1 MRTEPMHEPVP
12 AAAAVGMRRVAIN
25 GPTMGTRYSA
35 VFYAL
40 PGVDLDAIG
49 RALAESVTEVDRQM
63 STWKPDSDLMRF
75 NGAAV
80 GEWVALPDRLLA
92 VIEAGLDVGRATDGA
107 FDIGLLDLVEAWGF
121 NDHAHVPDPAAIARL
136 ATTIR
141 RPAHEIVELDRR
153 AGRAIKRAPIRI
165 DLSGIA
171 KGYGVDRLAETLVC
185 FGIEHFLV
193 SIDGELRA
201 AGGKADGTPWRV
213 AVEQPDPA
221 RRDVAGVV
229 ELADGALATS
239 GNYRHRAVLD
249 GRSFSHT
256 MDPRT
261 GRPVP
266 DLVNSVTVRAPTCM
280 LADAW
285 ASAVMVM
292 GESEADPLLAE
303 RGLSAM
309 TIGSGVDEPAL

>member
-1 MRTEPMHEPVP
+1 MRTELMHEPVAAP
-12 AAAAVGMRRVAIN
+12 AAAIGTRRVAIN

-35 VFYAL
+35 VFYA
-40 PGVDLDAIG
+40 PAAADLEAIG
-49 RALAESVTEVDRQM
+49 QALAQSVTEVDRQM
-63 STWKPDSDLMRF
+63 STWKPESDLMRF
-75 NGAAV
+75 NHAAV
-80 GEWVALPDRLLA
+80 GEWVALPDRLLT
-92 VIEAGLDVGRATDGA
+92 VIAAGLDIGRATHGA
-107 FDIGLLDLVEAWGF
+107 FDIGVLDLIEAWGF
-121 NDHAHVPDPAAIARL
+121 NDHAHVPDPVAIDRL
-136 ATTIR
+136 GATAR
-141 RPAHEIVELDRR
+141 RPAYESLELDRR
-153 AGRAIKRAPIRI
+153 AGRAIKHAPIGI

-171 KGYGVDRLAETLVC
+171 KGYGVDRLAETLIG
-185 FGIEHFLV
+185 FGIAHFLV

-213 AVEQPDPA
+213 AVEQPDPN
-221 RRDVAGVV
+221 RRDVAGIV

-266 DLVNSVTVRAPTCM
+266 DHVNSVTVRAPTCM

-292 GESEADPLLAE
+292 GEEADPLLAA

-309 TIGSGVDEPAL
+309 TIGSGADESAL